1 MSISNINEQ
10 TSKELKVVVVG
21 DGYIG
26 KTWLVFLK
34 IYIIYNLFCYYQKK
48 INFLS
53 MLWSFVYRKFP
64 KDYVPTVF
72 ETHAS

>member
-1 MSISNINEQ
+1 MSNSNFNEA
-10 TSKELKVVVVG
+10 SIELKLVVVG

-26 KTWLVFLK
+26 KT
-34 IYIIYNLFCYYQKK
+34 
-48 INFLS
+48 S

-72 ETHAS
+72 ETHAGQ

>member
-34 IYIIYNLFCYYQKK
+34 IYIIYNLFYYYQKK
-48 INFLS
+48 
-53 MLWSFVYRKFP
+53 K
-64 KDYVPTVF
+64 
-72 ETHAS
+72 